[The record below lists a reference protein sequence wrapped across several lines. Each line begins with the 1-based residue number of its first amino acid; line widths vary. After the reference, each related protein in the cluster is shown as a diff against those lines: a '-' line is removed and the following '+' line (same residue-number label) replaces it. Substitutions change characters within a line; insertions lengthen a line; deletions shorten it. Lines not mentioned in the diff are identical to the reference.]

1 MFTKVRNL
9 LFLIAILFFMVG
21 FSLGRHSAPGKAKID
36 TLKESVTILEKDLVY
51 CWNELPL
58 GCIREGSID
67 N

>member
-1 MFTKVRNL
+1 MRNL
-9 LFLIAILFFMVG
+9 LFIVSILFFMAG
-21 FSLGRHSAPGKAKID
+21 FSLGRYSAPGKNKID
-36 TLKESVTILEKDLVY
+36 YLEESVTILEKDLVY